1 MASRPALGQTAGFAG
16 EDEKDG
22 LRDLLRRLLAAGVA
36 PRGGVDQVDIPRDE
50 LAKRRLGPGAGV
62 VGEEFVVGRFA
73 HLPI

>member
-1 MASRPALGQTAGFAG
+1 MASRPAFRQAAGFAG

-22 LRDLLRRLLAAGVA
+22 LRDLPGLRFIARVTL
-36 PRGGVDQVDIPRDE
+36 RGGVDEIDIPRDE
-50 LAKRRLGPGAGV
+50 LGKGRLARGAGV